1 MAHDG
6 TLSRVLRMIKYLLAL
21 ILLTGISL
29 KAQDECD
36 PYGKHIFDLIVN
48 NNIELKSE
56 FVDLLAYQ
64 SYVDHLPL
72 DAEKKQVMKE
82 HAIDNYIILKK
93 SYLKEAKRI
102 LDVYEDL
109 KKKDTELSYQYCSFK
124 ANPKYP
130 GIGFIQLFYLAQV
143 GDDIIDDAIS
153 FECIYTNAGWK
164 IIDGFYQESP

>member
-1 MAHDG
+1 MAYDG
-6 TLSRVLRMIKYLLAL
+6 TLSRVLRMMKYLFAF
-21 ILLTGISL
+21 LTIASFSL
-29 KAQDECD
+29 KAQDDCE
-36 PYGKHIFDLIVN
+36 PYGKHVFNLIVTN
-48 NNIELKSE
+48 DLELKAE

-93 SYLKEAKRI
+93 SYLKEVKRI
-102 LDVYEDL
+102 FGVYEDL
-109 KKKDTELSYQYCSFK
+109 QEKRTKLSYQYCSFK

-143 GDDIIDDAIS
+143 GDDIIDDSIS
-153 FECIYTNAGWK
+153 FECIYTTAGWK
-164 IIDGFYQESP
+164 IIDGFYQENP

>member
-1 MAHDG
+1 M
-6 TLSRVLRMIKYLLAL
+6 TKYLFVLA
-21 ILLTGISL
+21 ILAGVSSR
-29 KAQDECD
+29 AQDECD

-48 NNIELKSE
+48 NDLELKAE

-102 LDVYEDL
+102 LDVYEGL
-109 KKKDTELSYQYCSFK
+109 IKKGTVLSYQYCSFK

-143 GDDIIDDAIS
+143 GDDIVDDSIS

-164 IIDGFYQESP
+164 IIDGFYQANP

>member
-1 MAHDG
+1 M
-6 TLSRVLRMIKYLLAL
+6 TKYLVAFTLL
-21 ILLTGISL
+21 IGIGL
-29 KAQDECD
+29 KAQEECE
-36 PYGKHIFDLIVN
+36 PYGKRIFKLIVN
-48 NNIELKSE
+48 NDVELKAE

-93 SYLKEAKRI
+93 SYLKETKRI
-102 LDVYEDL
+102 LAVYEDL
-109 KKKDTELSYQYCSFK
+109 QKKDTELSYQYCSFK

-153 FECIYTNAGWK
+153 FECIYTSAGWR
-164 IIDGFYQESP
+164 IIDGFYQENP